1 MAVQPDLCQTWSETP
16 KTGFLTT
23 MLIFLLTFLPQ
34 YLAVL
39 LCHKKFTIEFLQRGG
54 VKKLLDVYRP
64 SIAATGVSLCL
75 YYLSYFDDAMERVSY
90 CVSRGGGGGGV
101 KKLLDVYRPSIA
113 ATGVSLCLY
122 YLSYFD
128 DAMERVS

>member
-1 MAVQPDLCQTWSETP
+1 MAKHKSSELRCPATA
-16 KTGFLTT
+16 
-23 MLIFLLTFLPQ
+23 LIIEEKPFKIILISFQ

-75 YYLSYFDDAMERVSY
+75 YYLSYFDDAMERVSEWSY
-90 CVSRGGGGGGV
+90 LGLGEIEGV
-101 KKLLDVYRPSIA
+101 
-113 ATGVSLCLY
+113 
-122 YLSYFD
+122 
-128 DAMERVS
+128 